1 MPSRGKDALFSVAK
15 ETLWQMIT
23 GVPASDF
30 RN

>member
-1 MPSRGKDALFSVAK
+1 MPSRGKDALFLVAK
-15 ETLWQMIT
+15 EARWQIIT